1 MGGISGCGPER
12 RRTCSASHV
21 LSAVENIHAN
31 LDNFRVSI
39 ANIDDPYLNSRLM
52 PGLERI
58 EFNVSDSEFW
68 PMSCGEFTVAKIN
81 RVSRQ
86 PRLFGGGTP
95 KSGGEPS
102 NNSVAMAA
110 IAAV

>member
-1 MGGISGCGPER
+1 MLSRSYYGWNFGYGAGTAENLQCR
-12 RRTCSASHV
+12 HV

-58 EFNVSDSEFW
+58 EF
-68 PMSCGEFTVAKIN
+68 
-81 RVSRQ
+81 
-86 PRLFGGGTP
+86 
-95 KSGGEPS
+95 
-102 NNSVAMAA
+102 
-110 IAAV
+110 